1 MKRVALILWS
11 VVACACP
18 DSKPVQKPGSGSD
31 VTPPVAGGC
40 DGIKAKVEG
49 LYRAEAQTKE
59 PKRVDGAVADNTAM
73 VMNDCKKDPG
83 RVSACVGKVSTV
95 AELEAKCLKQLD
107 DEGTEGNE
115 LKK

>member
-1 MKRVALILWS
+1 MKRLALIVWT

-18 DSKPVQKPGSGSD
+18 DSKPVQKPGSGSGT
-31 VTPPVAGGC
+31 VVEGPGGC
-40 DGIKAKVEG
+40 EGIKDKVEG
-49 LYRAEAQTKE
+49 LYRAEAQVKE
-59 PKRVDGAVADNTAM
+59 PKRVDAAVADNLKM
-73 VMNDCKKDPG
+73 VLNDCNKDPAK
-83 RVSACVGKVSTV
+83 VSACVGKVSTV